1 MKIEP
6 QRKTLVDKELDRL
19 FSDLRD
25 KEIDSEEYAA
35 ILDRIVKLHK
45 LQAEEKPPRV
55 SPDTLVLAGTNILG
69 IIIILSYERLNI
81 ITTKAMS
88 FVQRPR

>member
-6 QRKTLVDKELDRL
+6 KSKTLVDKELDRL
-19 FSDLRD
+19 FAELGIHM
-25 KEIDSEEYAA
+25 IDSEEYAA
-35 ILDRIVKLHK
+35 TLDRIVKLHK
-45 LQAEEKPPRV
+45 LQAEEKPSRV

>member
-1 MKIEP
+1 MKPRP
-6 QRKTLVDKELDRL
+6 QSKTLVDKELDRL

-25 KEIDSEEYAA
+25 HDVDSEKYAA

-45 LQAEEKPPRV
+45 LQAEEKPKQV

-69 IIIILSYERLNI
+69 ILIILKFEQLNI

-88 FVQRPR
+88 FVQKPR